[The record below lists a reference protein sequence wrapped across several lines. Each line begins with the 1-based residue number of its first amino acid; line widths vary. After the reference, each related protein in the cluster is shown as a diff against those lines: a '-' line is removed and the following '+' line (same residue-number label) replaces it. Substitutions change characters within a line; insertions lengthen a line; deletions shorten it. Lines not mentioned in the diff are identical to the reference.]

1 MPDRGEEADEL
12 RAAIAGLEAQRS
24 ILGDAVVE
32 PALAA
37 LRQQLGKLGTAR
49 TESAVAEE
57 RKIVTILFV
66 DVSGFTALA
75 ETLDA
80 EDVRSLINHC
90 FERLVPIV
98 QKYGG
103 TIDKFI
109 GDEIMAL
116 FGAPIAHENDP
127 ERALRASLEMMD
139 AISSFNHEHKTKL
152 GLHIGVN
159 TGPVVT
165 GAVGSKDR
173 RDYSVMGDA
182 VNLAA
187 RLEDASA
194 DGEIYVG
201 PNTHRQTVALFD
213 FEPLPPLDLKGKSKP
228 LAAYR
233 LLGLKAAPKTSRGI
247 EGLHADLVGRDREVK
262 ELRLAVSELR
272 QGRGSVLAVVGEAGL
287 GKSRLIAESL
297 REFAGDL
304 PQAEGRALSHT
315 TGMNYWMA
323 GDLLRTLAGV
333 GENAAP
339 ERLASALRADIEE
352 ALPQRVE
359 EVYPYLARALKI
371 PLQSSMEERVKFLTS
386 EALHDRILRAFQDY
400 VSARARRE
408 PLILFW
414 EDLHWCDPSSF
425 RVLEALLALI
435 HHIPLLFILAYR
447 PDEGATEELQQ
458 KAGSLFPERSR
469 LVQLAPLTRGETG
482 SLIERL
488 LQIDN
493 LPVKMRDVI
502 LDRAEGNPFFV
513 EELLRS
519 LLDTGALSF
528 RGGRVVATIEIQ
540 SVDVPETLQGVLVAR
555 IDLLAQDHKNA
566 LQSAAVIGR
575 VFQEKVLAHIYNDN
589 RVANGWLG
597 ESLAELRRREFI
609 QLDSYPASEEQEY
622 IFKHAITQD
631 VAYNS
636 LLIQRRKKLH
646 SLVAEALEK
655 LFPDRLTE
663 LSSTLGYHF
672 EKAETRAKALRYL
685 QQAGENAQATFANT
699 EAIAFYRSAIKQ
711 AEFLLEKARTEEIV
725 GAVAHIQEA
734 LGDVLSL
741 SGKNDD
747 AREAYLV
754 SLSSLPEQDCVSR
767 SRLYRKIGSSHVVQ
781 RRYQEMARAFDSAE
795 EELGEEPTAPAEQWW
810 SEKVQIQLERMHLFY
825 WQGMSDEIN
834 ELAEKHRRDIQDK
847 GTPIQRGKFFQM
859 LALSDLSR
867 TRYVASEQSVELA
880 KLAVSTSAGSTDL
893 AEASHVRF
901 CLGLVQLCR
910 GNLAEAIEHCEIA
923 LQLSERVGD
932 LVVQARCLTYLTVAH
947 RRSGNK
953 EETRRCGD
961 RTVELA
967 AKIGMVEYVAMAKAN
982 LAWLAW
988 KEARWKEA
996 DSLGREALKLWH
1008 DMEDPYGLDWLA
1020 LLPLIAVALVENN
1033 LESAT
1038 ELTRG
1043 LFTENQ
1049 HPLPKELEKAG
1060 KAVIEIFAGQDREKA
1075 QTAAQDLLL
1084 VAEKV
1089 GYL

>member
-24 ILGDAVVE
+24 VLGDAVVE

-37 LRQQLGKLGTAR
+37 LRQQLGELGTAR
-49 TESAVAEE
+49 AESAVAEE

-139 AISSFNHEHKTKL
+139 AIFSFNHEHKTEL

-159 TGPVVT
+159 TGAVVT

-201 PNTHRQTVALFD
+201 PNTYRQTGAVFD
-213 FEPLPPLDLKGKSKP
+213 FKPLPPLELKGKSRP

-233 LLGLKAAPKTSRGI
+233 LLGLKAAPKASRGI
-247 EGLHADLVGRDREVK
+247 EGLHADLVGRDREVN
-262 ELRLAVSELR
+262 ELRVAVGELR
-272 QGRGSVLAVVGEAGL
+272 QGRGGVVAVVGEAGL
-287 GKSRLIAESL
+287 GKSRLIIESL
-297 REFAGDL
+297 REFAADL

-323 GDLLRTLAGV
+323 GGILRALAGAE
-333 GENAAP
+333 ENAAP
-339 ERLASALRADIEE
+339 ERLASALRTGVEE
-352 ALPQRVE
+352 ALPKTVE

-414 EDLHWCDPSSF
+414 EDLHWCDPSSL
-425 RVLEALLALI
+425 RVLLALLPLI
-435 HHIPLLFILAYR
+435 NDVPLLLIVAYR
-447 PDEGATEELQQ
+447 PDEGTIEELQ
-458 KAGSLFPERSR
+458 KEAASICPERSR
-469 LVQLAPLTRGETG
+469 LLQLAPLTREETG
-482 SLIERL
+482 SLIQRL
-488 LQIDN
+488 LQIDD
-493 LPVKMRDVI
+493 LPIKMREVI

-528 RGGRVVATIEIQ
+528 RDGRVVATADIH

-555 IDLLAQDHKNA
+555 IDLLANDHKNA

-575 VFQEKVLAHIYNDN
+575 VFQEKVLAHIYDGN
-589 RVANGWLG
+589 RTANGWLG

-609 QLDSYPASEEQEY
+609 QQRNYPGLEELEY

-636 LLIQRRKKLH
+636 LLIRRRKKLH

-655 LFPDRLTE
+655 LFPDRLAE

-672 EKAETRAKALRYL
+672 EKAETRDKALHYL

-711 AEFLLEKARTEEIV
+711 AEFLLEKTKDEKIV
-725 GAVAHIQEA
+725 GTVAHIQEA
-734 LGDVLSL
+734 LGDVLRL

-747 AREAYLV
+747 ARESYLA
-754 SLSSLPEQDCVSR
+754 SLSSLPEKDRVSR

-781 RRYQEMARAFDSAE
+781 RRYQEMTQAFDSAE
-795 EELGEEPTAPAEQWW
+795 RELGGEPTAPVEQWW

-834 ELAEKHRRDIQDK
+834 ELAEKHRRDIQEK
-847 GTPIQRGKFFQM
+847 GTPIQRGQFFQM
-859 LALSDLSR
+859 LALSDLTR
-867 TRYVASEQSVELA
+867 ARYVASEQSVQLA
-880 KLAVSTSAGSTDL
+880 QLAVSTSEGSADL

-901 CLGLVQLCR
+901 CLGLIQLCR

-923 LQLSERVGD
+923 LQLGERVGD

-947 RRSGNK
+947 RRSGDK

-961 RTVELA
+961 RTLELA
-967 AKIGMVEYVAMAKAN
+967 AKIGMVEYVAMGKAN

-988 KEARWKEA
+988 KEARRTDAE
-996 DSLGREALKLWH
+996 SLGREALKLWH
-1008 DMEDPYGLDWLA
+1008 GMEDPYGLDWLA
-1020 LLPLIAVALVENN
+1020 LLPLIAVAPESN
-1033 LESAT
+1033 LEHAI

-1043 LFTENQ
+1043 LFAENQ
-1049 HPLPKELEKAG
+1049 HPLPEDLAKAAE
-1060 KAVIEIFAGQDREKA
+1060 AVIEISAGQDREKTR
-1075 QTAAQDLLL
+1075 TAVQHLLL
-1084 VAEKV
+1084 VAERA